1 MSHPLRVSPPYVV
14 QILRNVESSASVQPQ
29 FLEFLLSLGWAVEVG
44 RHPGWTGHLDTSW
57 SLNCCSDG
65 DPAQP
70 QGEPR
75 VRAGLVGLTPIE
87 QWFSNSFY

>member
-1 MSHPLRVSPPYVV
+1 M
-14 QILRNVESSASVQPQ
+14 ESAGSVQPQ

-65 DPAQP
+65 PPSPP
-70 QGEPR
+70 QGEPG
-75 VRAGLVGLTPIE
+75 AGRGCGGALP
-87 QWFSNSFY
+87 